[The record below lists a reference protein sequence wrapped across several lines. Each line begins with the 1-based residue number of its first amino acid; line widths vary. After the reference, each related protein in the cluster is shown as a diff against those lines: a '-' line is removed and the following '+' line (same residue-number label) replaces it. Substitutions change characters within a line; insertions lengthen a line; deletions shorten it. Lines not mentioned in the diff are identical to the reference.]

1 MGDFS
6 NGIQQDNNML
16 SEMKE
21 HNSEIAEH
29 KRTFDNIQ
37 DKLIEGA
44 SAERQAVMTPDKLAA
59 GASQLGLAAERLGSA
74 GTTLKETYG
83 GSKLAYAKNL
93 GRGGQ
98 ESSFGIKAIYNKLG
112 GGSSDIPKAGPVQGP
127 STKPVFRPAGQY
139 GETATGGLATT
150 DGAGGLVPVQHFQL
164 DSTAT
169 PDPKGIVSGGEA
181 PIETNASQVSRNLSA
196 GADDAKGALRTA
208 GGVAGDL
215 VGVAGLGVG
224 ILQGGESLMSD
235 IMGKGVQGANADE
248 KTGNKLS
255 VLGAGLDVLG
265 LAVPPLAI
273 LGGIAGLASSIFT
286 GAGHIDHA
294 KTVTDAANTAKQK
307 SPETPMQVSSMASLG
322 QVASR
327 GTNTLHTIASSS
339 AF

>member
-37 DKLIEGA
+37 DKLIQGA
-44 SAERQAVMTPDKLAA
+44 TEERQGVMTPEKLAA
-59 GASQLGLAAERLGSA
+59 GASQLGLAAERLSTA
-74 GTTLKETYG
+74 GTTLTETYG

-98 ESSFGIKAIYNKLG
+98 ESSFGVKAIYNKLG

-127 STKPVFRPAGQY
+127 TTKPVFRPAGQY

-181 PIETNASQVSRNLSA
+181 PIETPASKVVLA

-224 ILQGGESLMSD
+224 ILSGGESLMAD

-286 GAGHIDHA
+286 GAGHIDNA

-307 SPETPMQVSSMASLG
+307 PPETPMQVSSMASLG

-327 GTNTLHTIASSS
+327 GTNTLHTISGTS